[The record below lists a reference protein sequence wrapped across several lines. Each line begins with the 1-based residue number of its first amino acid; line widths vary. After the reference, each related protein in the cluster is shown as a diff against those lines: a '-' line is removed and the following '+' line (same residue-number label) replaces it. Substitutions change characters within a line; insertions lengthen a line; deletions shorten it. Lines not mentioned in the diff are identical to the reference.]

1 ATVSPTHFVRERH
14 LVVSRERILEHHRR
28 IVERTPREQARE
40 QYLESLAQRVSKH
53 TGLPIETA
61 RKQVEAVAA
70 SARKRHAN
78 SLASTPP
85 AQAGLRPPSRRSR
98 YRCC

>member
-1 ATVSPTHFVRERH
+1 MGKNMATVSPTHFVRERH

-78 SLASTPP
+78 SLA
-85 AQAGLRPPSRRSR
+85 
-98 YRCC
+98 